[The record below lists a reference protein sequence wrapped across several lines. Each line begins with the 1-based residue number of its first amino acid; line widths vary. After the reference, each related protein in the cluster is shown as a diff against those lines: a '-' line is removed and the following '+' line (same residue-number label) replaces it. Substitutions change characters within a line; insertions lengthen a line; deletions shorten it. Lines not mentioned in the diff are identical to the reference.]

1 MSLAST
7 VKFTNAILMGLF
19 STFLVVKGES
29 APLVA
34 IPAISAAKY
43 AYIYSNHDEEKQKA
57 HYLSWFLTTPIMLW
71 LIFSLNK
78 LPFNKMA
85 VLIALNQLM
94 IVSGYVASVAKDE
107 ETVWRWFWIGC
118 LAFIPIIYQLL
129 QLSEGFALVVLT
141 LVTWSAY
148 PVVWYL
154 SKKNLMD
161 DDTRDIS
168 YSALD
173 FVAKVGIVLLYM
185 VEVGRLKLPRLA

>member
-7 VKFTNAILMGLF
+7 VKFTNAVLMGLF
-19 STFLVVKGES
+19 SIFLIAKGES
-29 APLVA
+29 APLIA
-34 IPAISAAKY
+34 IPAISATKY
-43 AYIYSNHDEEKQKA
+43 TYIYGSPDEERQKA

-78 LPFNKMA
+78 LPFSTIA
-85 VLIALNQLM
+85 VLLALNQLM

-107 ETVWRWFWIGC
+107 ETVWRWFWVGC
-118 LAFIPIIYQLL
+118 LAFLPIVYQLL
-129 QLSEGFALVVLT
+129 QFSEGFALVLLT
-141 LVTWSAY
+141 LITWSAY

-168 YSALD
+168 YSVLD
-173 FVAKVGIVLLYM
+173 FTSKVGIVLLYL
-185 VEVGRLKLPRLA
+185 VEVGRLKLPRLV